1 MEPFEASSTR
11 CPGLALSGSE
21 FSGFCLDRGPFGGG
35 GTLLSPVLAT
45 TYDPKFSSS
54 SSRHPWGL
62 WYNVPMNDNDFEIDI
77 TFESFTAEIEDIV
90 NSASLNQ
97 RVIAGLYEDGYSVDD
112 AVEYIEWLIE
122 DAPEKIRVSLD
133 ADA

>member
-1 MEPFEASSTR
+1 
-11 CPGLALSGSE
+11 
-21 FSGFCLDRGPFGGG
+21 
-35 GTLLSPVLAT
+35 
-45 TYDPKFSSS
+45 
-54 SSRHPWGL
+54 
-62 WYNVPMNDNDFEIDI
+62 MNENDFEIDI

>member
-1 MEPFEASSTR
+1 
-11 CPGLALSGSE
+11 
-21 FSGFCLDRGPFGGG
+21 
-35 GTLLSPVLAT
+35 
-45 TYDPKFSSS
+45 
-54 SSRHPWGL
+54 
-62 WYNVPMNDNDFEIDI
+62 MNDTDFEIDI

-122 DAPEKIRVSLD
+122 DAPEKIRIALD
-133 ADA
+133 TDA

>member
-1 MEPFEASSTR
+1 
-11 CPGLALSGSE
+11 
-21 FSGFCLDRGPFGGG
+21 
-35 GTLLSPVLAT
+35 
-45 TYDPKFSSS
+45 
-54 SSRHPWGL
+54 
-62 WYNVPMNDNDFEIDI
+62 MNDNDFDIDI
-77 TFESFTAEIEDIV
+77 TFESFAAEIEDIV

>member
-1 MEPFEASSTR
+1 
-11 CPGLALSGSE
+11 
-21 FSGFCLDRGPFGGG
+21 
-35 GTLLSPVLAT
+35 
-45 TYDPKFSSS
+45 
-54 SSRHPWGL
+54 
-62 WYNVPMNDNDFEIDI
+62 MNDTDFDIDI

>member
-1 MEPFEASSTR
+1 
-11 CPGLALSGSE
+11 
-21 FSGFCLDRGPFGGG
+21 
-35 GTLLSPVLAT
+35 
-45 TYDPKFSSS
+45 
-54 SSRHPWGL
+54 
-62 WYNVPMNDNDFEIDI
+62 MNDNDFDIDI
-77 TFESFTAEIEDIV
+77 TFESFTAEIEDMV

>member
-1 MEPFEASSTR
+1 
-11 CPGLALSGSE
+11 
-21 FSGFCLDRGPFGGG
+21 
-35 GTLLSPVLAT
+35 
-45 TYDPKFSSS
+45 
-54 SSRHPWGL
+54 
-62 WYNVPMNDNDFEIDI
+62 MNDTDFEIDI

>member
-1 MEPFEASSTR
+1 
-11 CPGLALSGSE
+11 
-21 FSGFCLDRGPFGGG
+21 
-35 GTLLSPVLAT
+35 
-45 TYDPKFSSS
+45 
-54 SSRHPWGL
+54 
-62 WYNVPMNDNDFEIDI
+62 MNDNDFDIDI

>member
-1 MEPFEASSTR
+1 
-11 CPGLALSGSE
+11 
-21 FSGFCLDRGPFGGG
+21 
-35 GTLLSPVLAT
+35 
-45 TYDPKFSSS
+45 
-54 SSRHPWGL
+54 
-62 WYNVPMNDNDFEIDI
+62 MNDNDFEIDI

-122 DAPEKIRVSLD
+122 DAPDQIRDLSLD
-133 ADA
+133 ANA

>member
-1 MEPFEASSTR
+1 
-11 CPGLALSGSE
+11 
-21 FSGFCLDRGPFGGG
+21 
-35 GTLLSPVLAT
+35 
-45 TYDPKFSSS
+45 
-54 SSRHPWGL
+54 
-62 WYNVPMNDNDFEIDI
+62 MNDSDFEIDI

-122 DAPEKIRVSLD
+122 YAPEKIRVSLD
-133 ADA
+133 AVP

>member
-1 MEPFEASSTR
+1 
-11 CPGLALSGSE
+11 
-21 FSGFCLDRGPFGGG
+21 
-35 GTLLSPVLAT
+35 
-45 TYDPKFSSS
+45 
-54 SSRHPWGL
+54 
-62 WYNVPMNDNDFEIDI
+62 MNDNDFEIDI

>member
-1 MEPFEASSTR
+1 
-11 CPGLALSGSE
+11 
-21 FSGFCLDRGPFGGG
+21 
-35 GTLLSPVLAT
+35 
-45 TYDPKFSSS
+45 
-54 SSRHPWGL
+54 
-62 WYNVPMNDNDFEIDI
+62 MNDNDFDIDI
-77 TFESFTAEIEDIV
+77 TFESFTAEIEDMV

-133 ADA
+133 TDA

>member
-1 MEPFEASSTR
+1 
-11 CPGLALSGSE
+11 
-21 FSGFCLDRGPFGGG
+21 
-35 GTLLSPVLAT
+35 
-45 TYDPKFSSS
+45 
-54 SSRHPWGL
+54 
-62 WYNVPMNDNDFEIDI
+62 MNDNDFDIDI
-77 TFESFTAEIEDIV
+77 TFESFSAEIEDIV

-133 ADA
+133 TDA

>member
-1 MEPFEASSTR
+1 
-11 CPGLALSGSE
+11 
-21 FSGFCLDRGPFGGG
+21 
-35 GTLLSPVLAT
+35 
-45 TYDPKFSSS
+45 
-54 SSRHPWGL
+54 
-62 WYNVPMNDNDFEIDI
+62 MNDNDFEIDI

-133 ADA
+133 TDA

>member
-1 MEPFEASSTR
+1 
-11 CPGLALSGSE
+11 
-21 FSGFCLDRGPFGGG
+21 
-35 GTLLSPVLAT
+35 
-45 TYDPKFSSS
+45 
-54 SSRHPWGL
+54 
-62 WYNVPMNDNDFEIDI
+62 MNENDFDIDI

>member
-1 MEPFEASSTR
+1 
-11 CPGLALSGSE
+11 
-21 FSGFCLDRGPFGGG
+21 
-35 GTLLSPVLAT
+35 
-45 TYDPKFSSS
+45 
-54 SSRHPWGL
+54 
-62 WYNVPMNDNDFEIDI
+62 MNDNDFDIDI

-133 ADA
+133 TDA

>member
-1 MEPFEASSTR
+1 MHTMK
-11 CPGLALSGSE
+11 
-21 FSGFCLDRGPFGGG
+21 D
-35 GTLLSPVLAT
+35 T
-45 TYDPKFSSS
+45 
-54 SSRHPWGL
+54 
-62 WYNVPMNDNDFEIDI
+62 DFEIDI
-77 TFESFTAEIEDIV
+77 TFDSFVAEIEDIV